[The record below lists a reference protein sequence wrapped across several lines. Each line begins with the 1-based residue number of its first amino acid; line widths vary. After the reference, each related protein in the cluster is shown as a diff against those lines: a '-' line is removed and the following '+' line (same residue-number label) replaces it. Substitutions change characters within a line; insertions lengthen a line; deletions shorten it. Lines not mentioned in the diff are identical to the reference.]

1 MRNLIMIIVVVLSML
16 LVFSGCKKEKTDE
29 KVVEKPKVVAEKVNP
44 EEFIKTIQ
52 KGDTRK
58 VVFFL
63 KKGVDINYKDKNE
76 GTPIMHAIGWKQD
89 YIVDLLLEKKA
100 DLTPA
105 NKDGMSILHFALT
118 EGSKAV
124 TKKVIAA
131 GAPLNVKNSYG
142 ITPLM
147 YASGKGGKAKP
158 EIVHLLV
165 KKGAEINIQDNDGST
180 AIMYAAGK
188 GRFKTVK
195 ILLDAGADITIENK
209 LGRDAKYYA
218 DQVVSKDADK
228 IRDLLKNYKK
238 KK

>member
-1 MRNLIMIIVVVLSML
+1 MRKLIVVMVAILSMTF
-16 LVFSGCKKEKTDE
+16 VFSGCKKEKTAE
-29 KVVEKPKVVAEKVNP
+29 KVVEKPKVVAEKVDP
-44 EEFIKTIQ
+44 EEFIKAIQ
-52 KGDTRK
+52 KGDTQK

-105 NKDGMSILHFALT
+105 NKDGMSVLHFALT

-124 TKKVIAA
+124 TKKIINA
-131 GAPLNVKNSYG
+131 GAPINVKNSYG

-147 YASGKGGKAKP
+147 YAAGKGGKAKP
-158 EIVHLLV
+158 EIVDLLI
-165 KKGAEINIQDNDGST
+165 KKGAKIDIQDNDGST

-188 GRFKTVK
+188 GRLKTVN
-195 ILLDAGADITIENK
+195 ILLDAGADISIKNK
-209 LGRDAKYYA
+209 LGRDAMYYA
-218 DQVVSKDADK
+218 NQVVSKDADK
-228 IRDLLKNYKK
+228 IRELLNNYKK